1 MGSAAAVFLAVL
13 ALAAGS
19 SAYMDAC
26 VLPAEGST
34 GAPEINL
41 NYLASSKDYMV
52 PSLDQPTVY
61 TFDMNICTET
71 KRSEKNCPEGT
82 MVCELLSGTGQAAY
96 LYNLNLEV
104 QRTQQGAKISGVG
117 ARCPTSGNY
126 ETTILFICKEQGAKE
141 KPVNTVLDAANCK
154 ATFEF
159 ETVVAC
165 GGKPPAKK
173 KAKSL
178 DVGMLLCLLFFIPF
192 IIYFAAGAGLMYR
205 QGRRGTEMVPNNTFW
220 FALPGLIKD
229 GFKFTFSKLRGG
241 SGSYEQL

>member
-1 MGSAAAVFLAVL
+1 MHLHLRGHRLAGHAAEWCAASAASRVDCARR
-13 ALAAGS
+13 GS
-19 SAYMDAC
+19 
-26 VLPAEGST
+26 VT
-34 GAPEINL
+34 
-41 NYLASSKDYMV
+41 SSPPPLLHLILTV
-52 PSLDQPTVY
+52 PP
-61 TFDMNICTET
+61 
-71 KRSEKNCPEGT
+71 PP
-82 MVCELLSGTGQAAY
+82 SGTGQAAY

-192 IIYFAAGAGLMYR
+192 IIYFAAGAGCVR
-205 QGRRGTEMVPNNTFW
+205 AGVGRRDAWLHAG
-220 FALPGLIKD
+220 GD
-229 GFKFTFSKLRGG
+229 GQAQRRTCSHLD
-241 SGSYEQL
+241 